1 MARVVYDN
9 VIKRFGEVTALRD
22 FSLQIEDGEFV
33 VLVGPSGCGQDDGAA
48 ADRRTRGT
56 HGGRDP

>member
-9 VIKRFGEVTALRD
+9 VTKRFGEVTALRD

-33 VLVGPSGCGQDDGAA
+33 VLVGPSIRHHSAA
-48 ADRRTRGT
+48 FDRRPRGT
-56 HGGRDP
+56 HRR